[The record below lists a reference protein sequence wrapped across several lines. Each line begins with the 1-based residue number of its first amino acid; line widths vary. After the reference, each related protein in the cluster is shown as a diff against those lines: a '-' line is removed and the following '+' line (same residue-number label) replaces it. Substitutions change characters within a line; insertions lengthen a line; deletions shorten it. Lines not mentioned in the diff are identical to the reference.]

1 MPEPVAL
8 LIGIVGALILI
19 AIPVVVR
26 MRRLRVRKAEVR
38 AARALSE
45 ASDRSDRAAREQKWA
60 KEWAEQQAASD
71 TEDKFYADRAAR
83 RRPRVAAAA
92 RKSRWGSAS
101 SPTRRT
107 HMCA

>member
-8 LIGIVGALILI
+8 LIGIVSALILI
-19 AIPVVVR
+19 TIPVIVR
-26 MRRLRVRKAEVR
+26 IRRLKVEKAEVR

-45 ASDRSDRAAREQKWA
+45 ANGRIDRAARERKWA
-60 KEWAEQQAASD
+60 TEWAEQQAASD
-71 TEDKFYADRAAR
+71 AEDVLYADRAAR